1 MTSTA
6 AEVRPLLARDVMT
19 TPVLTVAP
27 SDTLWEAWRLMTR
40 TGVRHLVVC
49 AGEQCAGVVDD
60 RAVFAQWPM
69 GPLALRRD
77 RVGDVMRARS
87 ICVLDDV
94 ELQTVAA
101 VMVTE
106 GVDAVAV
113 VELDGAVL
121 GIVTASDVAVAVAE
135 HGIVAGSV

>member
-1 MTSTA
+1 
-6 AEVRPLLARDVMT
+6 LLARDVMT
-19 TPVLTVAP
+19 APALTVSP
-27 SDTLWEAWRLMTR
+27 SATLWEAWRLMLQ

-49 AGEQCAGVVDD
+49 DGDQCAGVVDD

-77 RVGDVMRARS
+77 RVGDVMRPRS

-94 ELQTVAA
+94 ELRTVAA
-101 VMVTE
+101 VMVAD

-113 VELDGAVL
+113 VEPDGAVI
-121 GIVTASDVAVAVAE
+121 GIVTAGDVAVAVAE
-135 HGIVAGSV
+135 YGVCTGPV

>member
-1 MTSTA
+1 VTLA
-6 AEVRPLLARDVMT
+6 AGVRPLLARDVMT
-19 TPVLTVAP
+19 TPALTLSP
-27 SDTLWEAWRLMTR
+27 SATLWEAWRTMMQ
-40 TGVRHLVVC
+40 TGIRHLVVC
-49 AGEQCAGVVDD
+49 DGGQCAGVVDD

-87 ICVLDDV
+87 ICVLEDV
-94 ELQTVAA
+94 EVRTVAA
-101 VMVTE
+101 VMVAD

-113 VELDGAVL
+113 VDRDGEVV

-135 HGIVAGSV
+135 FGVATSAL